1 MTQTQNV
8 SIARDF
14 FAALAEG
21 RRPEA
26 VATLFGEDV
35 LFEIPGDIGVLPW
48 IGHRSGRSAVAD
60 FIANTRALT
69 ELLTFDVEEVM
80 ASDAGAVIV
89 GELASR
95 IKATDKVV
103 ETAFAIVL
111 TISGDRIIGF
121 PMLEDSFAVSLAA
134 RA

>member
-8 SIARDF
+8 SIARDLL
-14 FAALAEG
+14 AALAEG

-26 VATLFGEDV
+26 VATLFDDDV
-35 LFEIPGDIGVLPW
+35 LFEIPGDTGVLPW
-48 IGHRSGRSAVAD
+48 IGHRTGRSAVTH
-60 FIANTRALT
+60 FIASTRAMT
-69 ELLTFDVEEVM
+69 ELLTFDVEEVL
-80 ASDAGAVIV
+80 ASDARAVIV

-95 IKATDKVV
+95 MKATDKVV

-111 TISGDRIIGF
+111 TISGDRIIRF
-121 PMLEDSFAVSLAA
+121 QMLEDSFAVSLAA